1 MPGRD
6 SSRIRNGRLIQWA
19 YDQLSLTRRAG
30 SFVQFRKVKAHRTD
44 ESRDS
49 RRNRDAEN
57 LADQGRLMDLT
68 EYPVPLDQ
76 PLDEDER
83 LPKLFQFLLD
93 WDDDPDDPVH
103 LDRVPHPALGPVSAQ
118 FAPCC
123 SL

>member
-49 RRNRDAEN
+49 RRNRDADKF
-57 LADQGRLMDLT
+57 ADQGRLMDLP
-68 EYPVPLDQ
+68 EYSVPPDQ
-76 PLDEDER
+76 PLDKNER
-83 LPKLFQFLLD
+83 LSQPFQYPLD
-93 WDDDPDDPVH
+93 WNDDPDARAH
-103 LDRVPHPALGPVSAQ
+103 LDSVPHPALPGPQ
-118 FAPCC
+118 P